1 VSEGKEAPRTNRSIS
16 FKSPATFGRLNLQE
30 VSQSCPTETLFCVL
44 TDAFAPLNNQ
54 NNVQECRNLKSHHC
68 EASVSGGTG
77 MPIAGESNAYQ
88 PLSVPEG
95 DDPTAPADG
104 FD

>member
-1 VSEGKEAPRTNRSIS
+1 MP
-16 FKSPATFGRLNLQE
+16 
-30 VSQSCPTETLFCVL
+30 
-44 TDAFAPLNNQ
+44 FAALNNQ

-88 PLSVPEG
+88 PLSVPGG
-95 DDPTAPADG
+95 DDPTAPAMASTETTRMALMVCDSVESNTARRTA
-104 FD
+104 DRE